1 MGGGTI
7 ENSNSYV
14 GGTQSRIS
22 STPPTGICPVYF
34 KKNWTIRIL
43 QERRS
48 MKVADYIQNDVG
60 AIKPGKVFTYKD
72 ILREPHDREA
82 VIKALNRMVKNGK
95 LTKLSKGRYYRPE
108 NSVFGVLPPSQAE
121 VVKDLLWDGRQRI
134 GYLSGL
140 SIYPDLGLTTQRSNT
155 IQIASNDIRPA
166 FKRGK
171 YRITY
176 IRQKNPIT
184 AEIIPLLQILD
195 AIRYIKKIPDSSIPA
210 ACYRLKAIV
219 KELSEKEQEKM
230 VQLVGKYPP
239 STRALLGSILEAA
252 GNWDFRN
259 ELKKNLNPITQ
270 YKYPEAHTALPTA
283 NDWNIV

>member
-1 MGGGTI
+1 MQK
-7 ENSNSYV
+7 S
-14 GGTQSRIS
+14 
-22 STPPTGICPVYF
+22 
-34 KKNWTIRIL
+34 KL
-43 QERRS
+43 
-48 MKVADYIQNDVG
+48 MKVADYIENEVDK
-60 AIKPGKVFTYKD
+60 IKPGKVFTYKD
-72 ILREPHDREA
+72 ILRETSDREA
-82 VIKALNRMVKNGK
+82 LIKGLNRMVEKGQLK
-95 LTKLSKGRYYRPE
+95 KLSKGRYYRPE
-108 NSVFGVLPPSQAE
+108 KSEFGVLPPPEAE
-121 VVKDLLWDGRQRI
+121 VVKDLLWDGRKRI

-140 SIYPDLGLTTQRSNT
+140 SVYPDLGLTTQRSST

-171 YRITY
+171 YRIRY

-184 AEIIPLLQILD
+184 ADNIPLLQILD

-210 ACYRLKAIV
+210 ACNRLKAIV

-239 STRALLGSILEAA
+239 STRALLGAILEAG
-252 GNWDFRN
+252 GNGRFRY

-283 NDWNIV
+283 NDWNIA